1 MDEWA
6 DIVRQYSPLVRKTA
20 YRLLGN
26 GADAADCLQE
36 VFLNAIRSYRP
47 NDVRSWLGLLRR
59 LTTCRA
65 VDMLR
70 QRLREAGRVSDL
82 ADWTAVPCT
91 KPGPGQAAEDRELA
105 AQLRLCLAQLPAQQ
119 AEVFCLACVEDL
131 GHDEIAEH
139 LGLAAGNVRVLLHRA
154 RARLRKLLPAPEA
167 SAER

>member
-1 MDEWA
+1 MDGWA

-26 GADAADCLQE
+26 HADAADCLQE
-36 VFLNAIRSYRP
+36 VFINAVTAYRP
-47 NDVRSWLGLLRR
+47 DDVRNWLGLLRR

-70 QRLREAGRVSDL
+70 QRLRRAGRISDL
-82 ADWTAVPCT
+82 ADWTALPCT
-91 KPGPGQAAEDRELA
+91 KPSPGQSVEDQELA
-105 AQLRLCLAQLPAQQ
+105 AQLRRCLAQLPEQQ
-119 AEVFCLACVEDL
+119 AEVFCMACVDEL

-139 LGLAAGNVRVLLHRA
+139 LGITAGNVRVLLHRA
-154 RARLRKLLPAPEA
+154 RARLRELLPAPEA